1 MINTILYV
9 IFTFTFV
16 SKTLYKELKI
26 VYSNIYEQTHPN
38 HDKYVNKKLDMYE
51 AMTIVVGKNMATEN
65 YVKSYA
71 DINLEEN
78 TEVQSISIE
87 NEGKYEETSKG
98 KETSSSSAQKRQHK
112 KRNRMYEDDSVEK
125 LSKKIRDVALA
136 IQSLSKNQLD
146 VNELYTEVMK
156 IEGFEEIALGDAFN
170 HLVQNEMLAKA
181 FMEKNVNLR
190 KIWVQNFMNQHY
202 YMPDC

>member
-1 MINTILYV
+1 
-9 IFTFTFV
+9 
-16 SKTLYKELKI
+16 
-26 VYSNIYEQTHPN
+26 
-38 HDKYVNKKLDMYE
+38 
-51 AMTIVVGKNMATEN
+51 
-65 YVKSYA
+65 
-71 DINLEEN
+71 
-78 TEVQSISIE
+78 
-87 NEGKYEETSKG
+87 
-98 KETSSSSAQKRQHK
+98 
-112 KRNRMYEDDSVEK
+112 MYEDDGVEK
-125 LSKKIRDVALA
+125 LSKKIGDEAFA
-136 IQSLSKNQLD
+136 SLSKNQLD